1 MLSEKKEERGN
12 LEVQIEFLIKDINIR
27 IKRLIEI
34 TTGNSQ
40 VELLLQQ
47 QNTECQAKV
56 NNMFDKISDIN
67 QSNNKNTT
75 ENKKSEIRATN
86 DEKLKREYDF

>member
-1 MLSEKKEERGN
+1 MLLEKKEERGN
-12 LEVQIEFLIKDINIR
+12 LEAQIEFLIKDINII

-75 ENKKSEIRATN
+75 ENKNSEIRATN

>member
-1 MLSEKKEERGN
+1 MLLEKKEERGN
-12 LEVQIEFLIKDINIR
+12 LEAQIEFLIKDINIR

-75 ENKKSEIRATN
+75 ENKNSEIRATN
-86 DEKLKREYDF
+86 DEKLKREYNF

>member
-1 MLSEKKEERGN
+1 MLLEKKEERGN
-12 LEVQIEFLIKDINIR
+12 LEAQIEFLIKDINIR

-56 NNMFDKISDIN
+56 NNMFDKISDVN

-75 ENKKSEIRATN
+75 ENKNSEIRATN

>member
-1 MLSEKKEERGN
+1 MLLEKKEERGN
-12 LEVQIEFLIKDINIR
+12 LEAQIEFLIKDINIR

-75 ENKKSEIRATN
+75 ENKNSEIRATN
-86 DEKLKREYDF
+86 DEKLKREYEF

>member
-1 MLSEKKEERGN
+1 MLLEKKEERGN
-12 LEVQIEFLIKDINIR
+12 LEAQIEFLIKDINIR

-75 ENKKSEIRATN
+75 ENKNSEIRATN

>member
-1 MLSEKKEERGN
+1 MLLEKKEERGN
-12 LEVQIEFLIKDINIR
+12 LEAQIEFLIKDINIR

-34 TTGNSQ
+34 TTGNIQ

-75 ENKKSEIRATN
+75 ENKNSEIRATN

>member
-1 MLSEKKEERGN
+1 MLLEKKEERGN
-12 LEVQIEFLIKDINIR
+12 LEAQIEFLIKDINIR
-27 IKRLIEI
+27 IKKLIEI

-75 ENKKSEIRATN
+75 ENKNSEIRATN